1 MSFPLLS
8 RRSLGLRLA
17 SASGPGCLAGG
28 AYGLYH
34 RFGLVRYG
42 LFGASFSS
50 SSASSSS
57 SSSSSS

>member
-1 MSFPLLS
+1 MSMFPLLTKS
-8 RRSLGLRLA
+8 VPVGRLRLA
-17 SASGPGCLAGG
+17 SASSGPGCLAGG

-34 RFGLVRYG
+34 LQG

-57 SSSSSS
+57 SSSSS